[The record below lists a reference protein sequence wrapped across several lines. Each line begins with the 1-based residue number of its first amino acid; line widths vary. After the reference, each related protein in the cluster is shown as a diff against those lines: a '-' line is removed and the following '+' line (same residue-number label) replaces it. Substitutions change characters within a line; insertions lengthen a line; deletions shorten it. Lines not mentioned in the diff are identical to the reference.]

1 MIDSSFVALFI
12 SVGALG
18 MALRI
23 IATFKGDELRFRPQ
37 LSKIIHLLETLL
49 ERAETYRFK
58 IEELL
63 VVTEPLQEQEEQ
75 LRKYCELLTQLDLDK
90 KREEEKLR
98 QDKEGKGIKSAT
110 HA

>member
-1 MIDSSFVALFI
+1 MIDSNFIALFI
-12 SVGALG
+12 SIGALG

-37 LSKIIHLLETLL
+37 LSKIIHLLDTLL
-49 ERAETYRFK
+49 ERAENYRFK

-63 VVTEPLQEQEEQ
+63 AVTEPLQEQETQ

-98 QDKEGKGIKSAT
+98 QDKEGKGIKNVT
-110 HA
+110 H